1 MGLARALP
9 MKRNS
14 IRTQQRYGI
23 HEKTVCGTDEY
34 EKDAHQE
41 KEQRREDSLIFCESL
56 DMINLP
62 LSEIFICHNT
72 TIVLIIVSEGRMKV
86 NL

>member
-1 MGLARALP
+1 

-14 IRTQQRYGI
+14 IRHSNATAFTRKLYVVQMSTKKMHIKR
-23 HEKTVCGTDEY
+23 KNSAAKAV
-34 EKDAHQE
+34 
-41 KEQRREDSLIFCESL
+41 LIFCESL